1 MGIGFDAF
9 KANIGW
15 SLADSLLGAIS
26 DAIEDKNAEQKAR
39 SLAENTEQNKQD
51 MLKALVFF
59 ITHNIGINRTIKKA
73 IADLFSEAYQ
83 ERISLFSIEDK
94 INSVYE
100 MVINKSPAD
109 FFTEIESIYFD
120 RDNVKAIYLYLCLL
134 YIQFDSEQEILPA
147 HPHNLYL
154 IKKYFRLTHEELA
167 ECYGLIGKISD
178 QDIDDIADTFEELT
192 SEEKISEIENKYP
205 SLLDAEEESYKND
218 KNNSIHNST
227 KQEKIEEDE
236 SEDESEIYESVF
248 ESTTFENPIEEI
260 KNLYN
265 KAIYEAGDN
274 SSDFGKHVFLADSN
288 PEFVMNAVRTYAK
301 DCVGEEAIL
310 VFDDTFTKSCKDG
323 FLLTNKNIFIGLG
336 GKIKA
341 KLPLCEINF
350 IDVSFKTFATSIK
363 INTTEI
369 FSEQILKKGTI
380 ALANLLKEIIP
391 IAMQIKN

>member
-51 MLKALVFF
+51 MLKTLVFF
-59 ITHNIGINRTIKKA
+59 ITHNIGINLTIKKV

-83 ERISLFSIEDK
+83 EQISLFSIEDK
-94 INSVYE
+94 INSAYE
-100 MVINKSPAD
+100 MVINRSPAD
-109 FFTEIESIYFD
+109 FFIEIESIYCD

-134 YIQFDSEQEILPA
+134 YIQFDSKQEILPA
-147 HPHNLYL
+147 HSHNLYL
-154 IKKYFRLTHEELA
+154 IKKYFGLTHEELA

-178 QDIDDIADTFEELT
+178 QNIDDIADTFEELT

-205 SLLDAEEESYKND
+205 SLLDVEEESYKSD
-218 KNNSIHNST
+218 KNNSIHKST
-227 KQEKIEEDE
+227 DKEKSKEEI
-236 SEDESEIYESVF
+236 SEIYESVS

-265 KAIYEAGDN
+265 KALYEASDN

-288 PEFVMNAVRTYAK
+288 PEFVMKVVRTYAK

-341 KLPLCEINF
+341 KLPLSEINF

-380 ALANLLKEIIP
+380 ALAKLYIVLIH
-391 IAMQIKN
+391 QLF